1 MGSCACRR
9 DIRAGMNS
17 IDCKSQFLGASLC
30 LLQLVFLQMKG
41 YLPSIGQSSRGE
53 GAHSRGELAVRPPCL
68 HEQSLAS
75 SSLIQLTRRTIRR
88 SWPMM
93 AIEASFALTVVASSL
108 TDLLVKSDYSAYS
121 D

>member
-9 DIRAGMNS
+9 DTRAGMNS
-17 IDCKSQFLGASLC
+17 IDCKSQFLGCISLFASISVPTNERVLAINRTK
-30 LLQLVFLQMKG
+30 QQ
-41 YLPSIGQSSRGE
+41 RR
-53 GAHSRGELAVRPPCL
+53 GAHSRGELATRPPCL

-93 AIEASFALTVVASSL
+93 AIEDSFALAVAPSSL
-108 TDLLVKSDYSAYS
+108 IDLLVKSD
-121 D
+121 